1 MSVITMPVTEA
12 KQRFTQIV
20 KGAEEY
26 FDRYLVTRNGKE
38 AAVVMSAEEYES
50 LLETLDILANKREV
64 RAIADGSARARRG
77 ETISLDKYLARKR
90 QRKSGKENR

>member
-1 MSVITMPVTEA
+1 MSVITVPVTEA

-64 RAIADGSARARRG
+64 RAIADGSAHARRG
-77 ETISLDKYLARKR
+77 ATISLDKYLARKR
-90 QRKSGKENR
+90 QRKSGKEKR